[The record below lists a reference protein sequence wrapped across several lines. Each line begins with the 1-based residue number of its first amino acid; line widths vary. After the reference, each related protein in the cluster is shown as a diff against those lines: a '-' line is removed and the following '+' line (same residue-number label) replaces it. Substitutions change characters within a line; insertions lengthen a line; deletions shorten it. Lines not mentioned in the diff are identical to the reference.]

1 MMPRM
6 NAMEAV
12 GPVATEIHVRRQDGV
27 AWIAID
33 RPPLNVLTI
42 TLLGELDRALATLE
56 ADPTLR
62 LIVLEGTGRGFSAGV
77 DIGEHMGDAIG
88 PMLDAFTKVAVRLI
102 EGEVPVMAVVHGA
115 ALGGACELVALCDL
129 AIVADDA
136 RIGVPEIT
144 LAVVPPVGAALFPS
158 IVGRQRAAALV
169 LTGEPIS
176 GREAALWGLVW
187 RSVPADRLRAEA
199 EDVAASFAAK
209 SAAGIRLARRS
220 LRVGTDVLIG
230 AIERANALSIEVVP
244 GSADAQEGLRAFLEK
259 RPPHWV
265 HR

>member
-1 MMPRM
+1 MKVMEPM
-6 NAMEAV
+6 EPMEPMKAMEPMGTIV
-12 GPVATEIHVRRQDGV
+12 TKVHVRQENGV

-33 RPPLNVLTI
+33 RPPLNVLTMA
-42 TLLGELDRALATLE
+42 LLGELDRALTTLE

-62 LIVLEGTGRGFSAGV
+62 LIVLEGAGRGFSAGV

-102 EGEVPVMAVVHGA
+102 EGEVPVMAVVQGA

-176 GREAALWGLVW
+176 GREAALWGAQVS
-187 RSVPADRLRAEA
+187 SVY
-199 EDVAASFAAK
+199 
-209 SAAGIRLARRS
+209 
-220 LRVGTDVLIG
+220 
-230 AIERANALSIEVVP
+230 
-244 GSADAQEGLRAFLEK
+244 
-259 RPPHWV
+259 RPP
-265 HR
+265 